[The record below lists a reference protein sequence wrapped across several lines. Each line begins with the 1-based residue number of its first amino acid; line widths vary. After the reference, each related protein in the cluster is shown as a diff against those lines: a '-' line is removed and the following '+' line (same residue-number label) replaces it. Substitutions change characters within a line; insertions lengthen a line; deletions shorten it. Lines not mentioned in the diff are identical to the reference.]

1 MKNLFCSIKKQ
12 LWLFKHRGNKYT
24 CPFCGYSSDMLLP
37 FGQENEAVRKHHI
50 IGAGRR
56 NARCLKCD
64 SRDRER
70 LIYIYLKQVARIF
83 EKQELEILHI
93 APELNLAKKLRET
106 NFRYICGDL
115 FTEGYHYPEYVQNMN
130 VLHLPFEGNTF
141 DVILCNHVLE
151 HVPEDRKAMSEIYR
165 VLKPGGCI
173 ASSAHQLPDRA
184 YDRRPLH
191 TIPTSTGNHLRT
203 ERPLPPLRERLY
215 KPVARM
221 RLSCRSRKHF
231 RELPPIWLQSRRKA
245 LYMHKMR

>member
-165 VLKPGGCI
+165 VLKPGGFALLQVPI
-173 ASSAHQLPDRA
+173 SYRIG
-184 YDRRPLH
+184 H
-191 TIPTSTGNHLRT
+191 TIEDPSIQSPHQ
-203 ERPLPPLRERLY
+203 REITFGQKDHCRLY
-215 KPVARM
+215 GKDYIN
-221 RLSCRSRKHF
+221 RLQECGFHVEAASISENYPQYGFNPEEKLFICTK
-231 RELPPIWLQSRRKA
+231 
-245 LYMHKMR
+245 